1 MITRPD
7 FRASPRARCSLFCSR
22 ALLFCKLWAR
32 QALSHWDRYKAL
44 KLIELNISKI
54 VKFWV
59 VFLFFHELTD
69 WYVVI
74 ILSWHHVI
82 SSCYHK
88 YRLISCDMNEKFGV
102 TFLPGSR
109 FSSRALSNCG
119 QRARLAQSKKSL
131 KSGLVIGQLLHRWL
145 WWIQAYCNKHIL
157 ATWCIMCDLHT
168 GVTDIQTDQRTS
180 LRTNRPING
189 QTFL

>member
-1 MITRPD
+1 MDRPD

-22 ALLFCKLWAR
+22 ALLFSKLWAR

-44 KLIELNISKI
+44 KLIELNILKI

-69 WYVVI
+69 SHVVI
-74 ILSWHHVI
+74 ILLWHLII

-88 YRLISCDMNEKFGV
+88 YRLISCDMNVKFGI
-102 TFLPGSR
+102 TYLPGSR

-131 KSGLVIGQLLHRWL
+131 KSACLMVKLVVQRGGKKKMENGKRIFVCIQQDFIRLMAKK
-145 WWIQAYCNKHIL
+145 WIH
-157 ATWCIMCDLHT
+157 
-168 GVTDIQTDQRTS
+168 G
-180 LRTNRPING
+180 
-189 QTFL
+189 